1 MVRIPDD
8 VIRQVKQSSDIV
20 EVIGQYV
27 SLVKRGQNYTCSC
40 PFHED
45 RNPSFSI
52 QAQKQIFKCFSCGRG
67 GDVFNFIMEM
77 EQVNYPQAIEK
88 VAELSGVSLDIQ
100 YKSSMQQSIENK
112 YQVLYD
118 IHEKVAQFYHYCL
131 LHTPVGEEALAYLT
145 KRQFSHEIL
154 TQFQLGFSPNDSDT
168 MLRYLENEGFSIEQ
182 LVDSGIF
189 YLSAQQK
196 LVDRFQGRVMFPLKD
211 AKGRIVAFSGRIF
224 SSKQDQTAKYLNSPE
239 TSIFKKQE
247 LLYHYDVAQ
256 SFARQTQKIFVTEGY
271 FDVMRMV
278 QCGINQVVATMGTS
292 LTQTHLFELTK
303 RVSEVYFVFD
313 GDEAGQ
319 KAIRRA
325 FELSRKFVDRVQ
337 FKAIMIPNQM
347 DPDEWLIRNTSEK
360 FQHLVDTSV
369 TEYEF
374 EKQYYE
380 NQYDLSNSH
389 QLAQF
394 IDKMIE
400 YIALIPSPI
409 EQSLHIQTLCK
420 QYSIQEALVREQLAN
435 RQYELLQHS
444 QADAGHS
451 KRDRS
456 TKKIDEFDGFD
467 QLTHSLETQP
477 WQIRSKK
484 AYHAEKLLLQLL
496 MYFDES
502 WKFLQTEQIEPIF
515 FHDEMQQLY
524 FLLEEW
530 YYERKFKLPMDSLTY
545 EVPQGLLQ
553 QVYTT
558 LLWDTI
564 PSEYHDRVMKDCL
577 KAIEQAFLEQE
588 MQEWREKL
596 AVFQRE
602 NRSIDV
608 METMNYMMKL
618 AKQLKQ

>member
-1 MVRIPDD
+1 MAKIPDD

-20 EVIGQYV
+20 EVIGHYV

-77 EQVNYPQAIEK
+77 EQMSYPQAIEK
-88 VAELSGVSLDIQ
+88 VAELSGISLDTQ
-100 YKSSMQQSIENK
+100 YKVSEQNQIENK

-118 IHEKVAQFYHYCL
+118 IHDKVSQFYHYCL

-154 TQFQLGFSPNDSDT
+154 TQFQVGFSPNDSDT
-168 MLRYLENEGFSIEQ
+168 MLRYLENEGFTTEQ

-189 YLSAQQK
+189 YLNSQQK
-196 LVDRFQGRVMFPLKD
+196 LVDRFHGRVIFPLKD

-224 SSKQDQTAKYLNSPE
+224 SSTQEQTAKYLNSPE
-239 TSIFKKQE
+239 TVIFKKQE
-247 LLYHYDVAQ
+247 LLYHYDTAQ
-256 SFARQTQKIFVTEGY
+256 QFARQSQKIFVTEGY

-292 LTQTHLFELTK
+292 LTQTHLFEITK

-325 FELSRKFVDRVQ
+325 FELSRKFIDKVQ

-347 DPDEWLIRNTSEK
+347 DPDEWLIRNTPEK
-360 FQHLVDTSV
+360 FQQLVDTSV

-374 EKQYYE
+374 EKHYYE
-380 NQYDLSNSH
+380 SQYDLSNSH

-394 IDKMIE
+394 IDKMID
-400 YIALIPSPI
+400 YIALIPSSI
-409 EQSLHIQTLCK
+409 EQSLHIQTLCQ

-435 RQYELLQHS
+435 RQYDLLQRTQLNKTYS
-444 QADAGHS
+444 E
-451 KRDRS
+451 RDVS
-456 TKKIDEFDGFD
+456 TKKVNEFEVFD
-467 QLTHSLETQP
+467 SLTRNLENHS

-496 MYFDES
+496 MYFDDA
-502 WKFLQTEQIEPIF
+502 WQFLQEEQIEPIF

-524 FLLEEW
+524 FVFEEW
-530 YYERKFKLPMDSLTY
+530 YYERKFKLPMDSLTH
-545 EVPQGLLQ
+545 EISQGLLQ

-564 PSEYHDRVMKDCL
+564 PAEYHNRVMKDCL